1 MSKRNSSSIFGV
13 IVIVVGLYFLASNLG
28 LPIVTDFDF
37 GDLIALLWPMLLIGW
52 GLDALS
58 KRNYVVGAIFSLLG
72 VNFMIDNLAEYLPF
86 LSPFT
91 NLIWPASIILFG
103 LYIMVAPPKVAS
115 ASEQSFKS
123 KKGSR
128 RSSEERRERDESRA
142 QSQTKQQ
149 TTVQI
154 QDQAAQQPTLPT
166 TERLFSQKTIDSQ
179 VLVDPYADEK
189 AQEAL
194 AKADQTIQTT
204 PSTPEDLGT
213 KEHPA
218 LTETVKDQ
226 VIKEQPVIRTV
237 SLSKAPDP
245 LSTTVRIPEPEV
257 KPVKMAL
264 DNSQVMT
271 ANQIPTTEAQPQT
284 VPQQKTETDHV
295 IHIKSSPEFSND
307 TDFSPPK
314 TPKSHTRMYQTTF
327 NSKKLTFTDSD
338 FKEGLNTI
346 DLSCLFGE
354 VVLLVP
360 PTMDITLNASVTLG
374 DLNFLGHKFYGVSTV
389 TDHYQSPRTTGK
401 TLVINAS
408 VILGDVKIKTL

>member
-37 GDLIALLWPMLLIGW
+37 GDLIGLLWPMLLIGW

-58 KRNYVVGAIFSLLG
+58 KRNYVAGAILSLLG

-123 KKGSR
+123 K
-128 RSSEERRERDESRA
+128 RSSKESSKKTSANIEVRV
-142 QSQTKQQ
+142 QGQTQ
-149 TTVQI
+149 VQPT
-154 QDQAAQQPTLPT
+154 AEQQPQPA

-179 VLVDPYADEK
+179 VLVDPHADEK

-194 AKADQTIQTT
+194 TQ
-204 PSTPEDLGT
+204 S
-213 KEHPA
+213 
-218 LTETVKDQ
+218 VKDQ

-237 SLSKAPDP
+237 SLSKAPEP
-245 LSTTVRIPEPEV
+245 VSTTVKIPELEV

-271 ANQIPTTEAQPQT
+271 TNQTPATEVQPQP
-284 VPQQKTETDHV
+284 VPAQKTETDHV
-295 IHIKSSPEFSND
+295 IHIKSTPEFSSD